1 MLSFCLPDASSL
13 RVPLGTRISRAARCP
28 ATVRGFWKEDPGE
41 TSCCSVSHPT
51 DVLRAV
57 QNSGIIACLRAD
69 SMELAVE
76 AARAALSGGIS
87 MLEIVISTPG
97 VFEAIQELVRE
108 HPSSLIGA
116 GTVLSSKDAEN
127 AVQAG
132 AKFILSP
139 ATIKEVIDD
148 LKSTSVLY
156 LPGVMTPTEVL
167 TAYLEGARA
176 VKVYPVSLLGGP
188 QYISALK
195 KPFHNIPIIASQGI
209 TIDSIEKYIHCGASA
224 VVLSDAIFNK
234 ESMRQR
240 DFDTICQLARD
251 AVSRANHAVQR
262 RQREMDP

>member
-1 MLSFCLPDASSL
+1 MLSLPLPDASSL
-13 RVPLGTRISRAARCP
+13 RLPVGAGFSQAPRRAVARRCL
-28 ATVRGFWKEDPGE
+28 WKEDHGE
-41 TSCCSVSHPT
+41 SSSSLVSYPT

-57 QNSGIIACLRAD
+57 QNSGVIACLRAD

-87 MLEIVISTPG
+87 LLEIIISTPG

-108 HPSSLIGA
+108 YPSSLIGA
-116 GTVLSSKDAEN
+116 GTVLCSKDAEH

-132 AKFILSP
+132 AKFLLSP
-139 ATIKEVIDD
+139 ATIKDIIGD
-148 LKSTSVLY
+148 LRSSSVLY

-167 TAYLEGARA
+167 TAYVEGARA

-195 KPFHNIPIIASQGI
+195 KPFPNIPMVASQGI
-209 TIDSIEKYIHCGASA
+209 TIDSIEQYIHCGASA

-234 ESMRQR
+234 VSVRQR
-240 DFDTICQLARD
+240 DFDRICQLARD
-251 AVSRANHAVQR
+251 SVSRASNAMQR
-262 RQREMDP
+262 VFTAN